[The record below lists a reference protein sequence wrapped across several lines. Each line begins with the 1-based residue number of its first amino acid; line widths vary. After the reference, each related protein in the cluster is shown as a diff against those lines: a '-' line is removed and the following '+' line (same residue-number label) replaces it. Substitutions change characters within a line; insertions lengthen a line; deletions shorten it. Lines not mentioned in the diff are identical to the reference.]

1 MNWYTLFRQHIL
13 DRGIEYYEDGNVV
26 DFQCTE
32 NSISAHV
39 DGTDIYDVEIMVEGE
54 EVIDM
59 YCSCPYARG
68 GKNCKHMAAVLFR
81 FEEMLQDNDEER
93 ASVEIDNGYNYSQV
107 SFADRCKQKREDV
120 TLLVSKI
127 PEKDVRELLINI
139 LLTDEDLR
147 HTLQMKYAFKMN
159 SKLMLE
165 LRNEI
170 DQIVN
175 NNCRGGFVDWYH
187 ASDFTDEL
195 SHFLDTK
202 VKLLI
207 ENNCLQQA
215 FELTNVV
222 FDCIGNIDMDDSDGS
237 SAYVANSC
245 YDCWKQIIENADD
258 ALKTE
263 IKKWFEEHRDGYVV
277 DYFEEYIDEIYLQ
290 EFGTLSMI
298 EDEIQELDTFISR
311 ARGNDCGKYYSVH
324 YGYENPII
332 KRINYMI
339 KMHCSEEQ
347 IAEYKQANRRFF
359 VIREMEISEAIEKED
374 FDAAINLL
382 LESKKLDA
390 DYEEQLKK
398 YSEQLISIYCELKM
412 TDECCLEL
420 IEYLKNHYQSD
431 LTYAMMLK
439 ALVNES
445 ESWNQIV
452 CEIVNTNP
460 YEYFVCSL
468 LFEEKR
474 YEELMSK
481 IEKSSN
487 RVDLLNIYEKSLR
500 KRMPKQVIEIY
511 ESYIIEEAERAYDRK
526 GYSRLMPYL
535 KKISR
540 CEGGD
545 VVARGIADAWKQNY
559 KRRSA
564 MMDELK
570 KAGF

>member
-32 NSISAHV
+32 DSISAHV
-39 DGTDIYDVEIMVEGE
+39 DGTDIYDVEIMIEGE

-81 FEEMLQDNDEER
+81 LEEMLADNDEER
-93 ASVEIDNGYNYSQV
+93 PSVELDNGYNYSQV
-107 SFADRCKQKREDV
+107 RFDDRCKQKREEV
-120 TLLVSKI
+120 MSLVSKI
-127 PEKDVRELLINI
+127 PEKDVRELLINM
-139 LLTDEDLR
+139 LLSDEELR

-165 LRNEI
+165 LRSEI

-311 ARGNDCGKYYSVH
+311 SRGNDCGKYYSAH

-374 FDAAINLL
+374 FDTAINLL
-382 LESKKLDA
+382 LESKRLDA
-390 DYEEQLKK
+390 DYEEQLRK

-420 IEYLKNHYQSD
+420 IEYLKKHYQSD
-431 LTYAMMLK
+431 LTYARMLK
-439 ALVNES
+439 ALVKES

-460 YEYFVCSL
+460 YEYFVCDL

-474 YEELMSK
+474 YEELISK

-487 RVDLLNIYEKSLR
+487 RVDLVDIYEKSLR

-545 VVARGIADAWKQNY
+545 VVARGIADSWKQKY

>member
-32 NSISAHV
+32 DSISAHV
-39 DGTDIYDVEIMVEGE
+39 DGTDIYDVEIMIEGE
-54 EVIDM
+54 EVTDM
-59 YCSCPYARG
+59 YCSCPYARD

-81 FEEMLQDNDEER
+81 FEEMLEDDEEER
-93 ASVEIDNGYNYSQV
+93 ASVELDNGYNYSQV

-127 PEKDVRELLINI
+127 PEKDVRELLIDM
-139 LLTDEDLR
+139 LLSDEELR

-165 LRNEI
+165 LRSEI
-170 DQIVN
+170 DRIVN

-187 ASDFTDEL
+187 ASDFTNEL

-207 ENNCLQQA
+207 ENNCLPQA

-222 FDCIGNIDMDDSDGS
+222 YECIGNIDMDDSDGS
-237 SAYVANSC
+237 SAHIANSC
-245 YDCWKQIIENADD
+245 YDCWKHIIEKADD

-298 EDEIQELDTFISR
+298 EDEIQKLDAFISR

-359 VIREMEISEAIEKED
+359 VIREMEISAAIEKQD
-374 FDAAINLL
+374 FDTAINLL

-412 TDECCLEL
+412 MDECCLEL

-431 LTYAMMLK
+431 LTYARMLK
-439 ALVNES
+439 ALVKES
-445 ESWNQIV
+445 GSWNQIV

-460 YEYFVCSL
+460 DEYFVCSL

-474 YEELMSK
+474 YEELMRK
-481 IEKSSN
+481 IEKSSK
-487 RVDLLNIYEKSLR
+487 RVDLLDIYEKSLR
-500 KRMPKQVIEIY
+500 KRMSKQVIEIY

-545 VVARGIADAWKQNY
+545 VVAKGIADSWKQNY